1 MYTHLNIVASLPT
14 TTVGALSF
22 LGGLSFLAI
31 VWVLVF
37 IGFFGFL
44 LLRKKDQPYT
54 AFHQSM
60 AYKKQKNEQTTE
72 NYIMQILK
80 VLPVFLALVPD
91 PLEAERVDPRNEP
104 RAGAVSGCETTKSC
118 QR

>member
-1 MYTHLNIVASLPT
+1 MNKQLKT
-14 TTVGALSF
+14 TL
-22 LGGLSFLAI
+22 
-31 VWVLVF
+31 
-37 IGFFGFL
+37 
-44 LLRKKDQPYT
+44 
-54 AFHQSM
+54 
-60 AYKKQKNEQTTE
+60 
-72 NYIMQILK
+72 QILK

>member
-1 MYTHLNIVASLPT
+1 
-14 TTVGALSF
+14 
-22 LGGLSFLAI
+22 
-31 VWVLVF
+31 
-37 IGFFGFL
+37 
-44 LLRKKDQPYT
+44 
-54 AFHQSM
+54 M

-118 QR
+118 QRAYTCTSQQENSRYDP